1 MSETYVECL
10 VARKPSMLLS
20 FLKMLLIMLTVV
32 FVLIG
37 MVFIP
42 GLAVAAVTGVAAYFA
57 TMNANIEYE
66 YLYLD
71 REISVD
77 KVMAKSRRK
86 KANTF
91 SIDQMEMLAPLN
103 SHRLDSYRNQNTKT
117 LDYSSGVAAQPE
129 KRYMMIY
136 EGNRKVIFEPNAEL
150 VKAIQS
156 IAPRKVFTD

>member
-57 TMNANIEYE
+57 TMNANIE
-66 YLYLD
+66 
-71 REISVD
+71 
-77 KVMAKSRRK
+77 
-86 KANTF
+86 
-91 SIDQMEMLAPLN
+91 
-103 SHRLDSYRNQNTKT
+103 
-117 LDYSSGVAAQPE
+117 
-129 KRYMMIY
+129 
-136 EGNRKVIFEPNAEL
+136 
-150 VKAIQS
+150 
-156 IAPRKVFTD
+156 